1 MRLIAPGPGE
11 YLDRAAILRLK
22 IAATQA
28 AGRSYSGLQAELKE
42 ISRLVYEQTL
52 PGCVPEVDPLAD
64 QLFWL
69 NRRVWDLVDWMH
81 NPSAADKDMATWA
94 RETVGLND
102 RRAQLIS
109 EINVLCGFAAGEEKL

>member
-1 MRLIAPGPGE
+1 MRLIEPGPGE

-28 AGRSYSGLQAELKE
+28 ADRPCSGLLVELKE
-42 ISRLVYEQTL
+42 ILRIIRGQ
-52 PGCVPEVDPLAD
+52 VPHTRTAEVDPLAD

-81 NPSAADKDMATWA
+81 GTVLDKDMATWA
-94 RETVGLND
+94 RETICLND
-102 RRAQLIS
+102 RRAHLIAQ
-109 EINVLCGFAAGEEKL
+109 INTLCGFAPGEEKF